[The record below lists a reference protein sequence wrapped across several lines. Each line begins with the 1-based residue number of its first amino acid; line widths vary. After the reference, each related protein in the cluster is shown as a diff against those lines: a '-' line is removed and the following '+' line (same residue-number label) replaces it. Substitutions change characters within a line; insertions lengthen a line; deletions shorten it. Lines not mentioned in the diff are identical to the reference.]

1 MIRFTLMIS
10 AFFLFLLNI
19 NCQTIKSPDE
29 FLGYELGSQFTF
41 HHRAVEYFRYI
52 ASVSPLA
59 DYREYGK
66 TYEGRQLGVC
76 IVSSEENLAHLE
88 EYRKNNLIRTGLLE
102 GEFTGKQ
109 IPFIWLA
116 YNVHGNESAGMET
129 AMKTLYTLVTK
140 SYPGSDEW
148 LKSCIIIID
157 PCQNPDGRDLYA
169 NRYRNSQN
177 LIQNT
182 DGRTWEHNQGW
193 PGARSNHYLFDLNR
207 DWTWQTQAESSQR
220 LALYNQFMP
229 QVHADFHEMGAE
241 SSFFF
246 PPGAEPWHE
255 VITPWQHEFHRLM
268 GKGNAQLFDEKAR
281 LYFTKENF
289 DLFCPSFGD
298 TWPLFNGA
306 AGFTYEQGGGGY
318 AGLSLKLESGD
329 TLTLKKRIDG
339 HFTATMATLKVAYD
353 NRVKL
358 LEEFNRF
365 FAENLNKPSFRYK
378 SIIIKGS
385 NDRDA
390 LEDLFNLLT
399 KNQIRYSYAGNTG
412 KKYKGFDYLANAEGE
427 VTVEKGDFL
436 ISAYQ
441 PQSKFMQVL
450 FEPDSKA
457 SDSLSYDLT
466 AWALPYAYN
475 IKAFAVEDQIKGLP
489 EKIEMKAVM
498 NQPATDKPYSYVVD
512 YTGFNTLKFIS
523 ALAGKNI
530 RARYSLKPFTAGGKN
545 YNRGSFII
553 ARGDNSNSANKIDVI
568 VAELAN
574 KYQVGLNK
582 TSTGF
587 VEKGK
592 DFGSE
597 YSSLVRKSNIA
608 ILCGDGISSGPAGEL
623 WYLFERELEYPVSL
637 INVANRENLDL
648 SGFDVLL
655 LPSGNYSKIRD
666 TIVDFA
672 KKGGRV
678 VAFENAIQVFATEK
692 STSLS
697 KAIETRTEE
706 QKAAEKK
713 IKSDDTSLLKKFGDE
728 DRHLLSERSAASIY
742 KVMVDTTNP
751 FGFGLGSEWF
761 VMKRTQAYP
770 FLPNGSNIGYILE
783 SKPVAGFAG
792 YKYQKQIKNTLV
804 IGSERTGSGEVI
816 YITEDP
822 YFRAFWKSGRALIWN
837 AVFR

>member
-1 MIRFTLMIS
+1 MIPAIFIL
-10 AFFLFLLNI
+10 LLNI
-19 NCQTIKSPDE
+19 NSQTIKTPGE
-29 FLGYELGSQFTF
+29 FLGYEPGTQFTF

-52 ASVSPLA
+52 AEVSALA
-59 DYREYGK
+59 EYREYGK
-66 TYEGRQLGVC
+66 TYEGRPLGVC

-88 EYRKNNLIRTGLLE
+88 EYRKNNLIKTGLLE

-109 IPFIWLA
+109 VPFIWLA

-129 AMKTLYTLVTK
+129 AMKTLYTLVTQ

-148 LKSCIIIID
+148 LRTCIIIID
-157 PCQNPDGRDLYA
+157 PCQNPDGRDLFA
-169 NRYRNSQN
+169 NRYRNSQA
-177 LIQNT
+177 LIQNP
-182 DGRTWEHNQGW
+182 DGKSWEHNQGW
-193 PGARSNHYLFDLNR
+193 PGARSNHYFFDLNR
-207 DWTWQTQAESSQR
+207 DWTWQTQTESTQR

-241 SSFFF
+241 STFFF

-255 VITPWQHEFHRLM
+255 VITPWQHEFHKLM
-268 GKGNAQLFDEKAR
+268 GKGNAQLFDEKSR
-281 LYFTKENF
+281 LYFTKENY

-318 AGLSLKLESGD
+318 SGLSLKLETGD

-339 HFTATMATLKVAYD
+339 HFTATMATLRVACE
-353 NRVKL
+353 NRTRL

-365 FAENLNKPSFRYK
+365 FSDNMNKPSFRYK

-385 NDRDA
+385 NDKNS
-390 LEDLFNLLT
+390 LEDLFSLLT

-427 VTVEKGDFL
+427 VTIEKGDFL
-436 ISAYQ
+436 ISAFQ
-441 PQSKFMQVL
+441 PQSRFMQVL
-450 FEPDSKA
+450 FETDSKA

-475 IKAFAVEDQIKGLP
+475 IKAYAVEDQIKGLP
-489 EKIEMKAVM
+489 DKILTEVVA
-498 NQPATDKPYSYVVD
+498 NLSDTGKPYGYIVD
-512 YTGFNTLKFIS
+512 YNGFNTLKFIS
-523 ALAGKNI
+523 ALTRKNI
-530 RARYSLKPFTAGGKN
+530 RARYSLKPFTSVGKN
-545 YNRGSFII
+545 FNRGSFMI
-553 ARGDNSNSANKIDVI
+553 ARGDNAFAGNKIDAV
-568 VAELAN
+568 VTELAN
-574 KYQVGLNK
+574 KYQVVLYK
-582 TSTGF
+582 AETGM

-597 YSSLVRKSNIA
+597 YSPVVKKSNVA
-608 ILCGDGISSGPAGEL
+608 ILCGDGISAGPAGEL
-623 WYLFERELEYPVSL
+623 WYMFERELDYPVSL
-637 INVANRENLDL
+637 INVSNRDLDF
-648 SGFDVLL
+648 SGYDVLL
-655 LPSGNYSKIRD
+655 LASGNYSKIRD

-678 VAFENAIQVFATEK
+678 VAFENAIQLFATDK

-706 QKAAEKK
+706 LKASEKK
-713 IKSDDTSLLKKFGDE
+713 IKSDDPSLLKKFGDE
-728 DRHLLSERSAASIY
+728 DRHLLSERSAGSIY
-742 KVMVDTTNP
+742 KVVVDTTNP
-751 FGFGLGSEWF
+751 YGFGLGREWF

-770 FLPNGSNIGYILE
+770 FLPRGSNIGYITDN
-783 SKPVAGFAG
+783 KPVAGFAG
-792 YKYQKQIKNTLV
+792 YKYQKLIKNTLV
-804 IGSERTGSGEVI
+804 IGSEKTGNGEVI

-822 YFRAFWKSGRALIWN
+822 YFRAFWKSGRALVWN
-837 AVFR
+837 TVFR